1 MSANVAKS
9 SDSFPLWAET
19 GFGAP
24 RRELAR
30 WFRANARDL
39 PWRRDRSVYRTVVS
53 EFMLQQTRVA
63 TVLPYF
69 ERWMEA
75 FPDFAALAAAEE
87 KEVLSL
93 WQGLGYYSRARNLH
107 KLARLVTEEGVP
119 SDAKGWK
126 ALPGVGD
133 YTAAAVASIAEGVSV
148 AVVDGNV
155 VRVLARL
162 SADERRW
169 GSSGEAVRGYAPM
182 AAAFLDPRDPGLHN
196 EALMELGA
204 LVCLPRSPLCTVCP
218 LVGRCG
224 AAARGLA
231 DSLPRVAKSKKTERT
246 VRRAWAVEGG
256 SVLLRETPDGSK
268 RLAGLLELPAL
279 EDLPR
284 TGDRIPSLSPSASAA
299 SETSPSRSGS
309 TPSPPAATR
318 PPVRVCAGCR
328 SPTCPPN
335 RSPAPTD
342 AGSGSF
348 WSPIPVSAIGTLAV
362 KNKGNSPSPVAG
374 LAEAGRLIPIP
385 RNHPFLCAL

>member
-1 MSANVAKS
+1 VAKS
-9 SDSFPLWAET
+9 NDSFPRWAET
-19 GFGAP
+19 GFGTP

-39 PWRRDRSVYRTVVS
+39 PWRRGRSVYRTVVS
-53 EFMLQQTRVA
+53 EFMLQQTRVT

-87 KEVLSL
+87 REVLAL

-107 KLARLVTEEGVP
+107 KLARRVAEEGAP
-119 SDAKGWK
+119 SDAAGWK

-133 YTAAAVASIAEGVSV
+133 YTAAAVASIAQGVSA

-162 SADERRW
+162 SADGRTW
-169 GSSGEAVRGYAPM
+169 GSSGEAVRGYAPT
-182 AAAFLDPRDPGLHN
+182 AAAFLDRSEPGLHN

-204 LVCLPRSPLCTVCP
+204 LVCLPRAPLCTVCP

-231 DSLPRVAKSKKTERT
+231 DSLPRVAKAKKTERT
-246 VRRAWAVEGG
+246 VRRAWSAEGG
-256 SVLLRETPDGSK
+256 AVLLRETPDGSK

-279 EDLPR
+279 GDLPP
-284 TGDRIPSLSPSASAA
+284 DW
-299 SETSPSRSGS
+299 
-309 TPSPPAATR
+309 R
-318 PPVRVCAGCR
+318 PD
-328 SPTCPPN
+328 
-335 RSPAPTD
+335 PAPFARRRRGIGNESITEWFHSVAPGGD
-342 AGSGSF
+342 PPPGSGLRRV
-348 WSPIPVSAIGTLAV
+348 PVSDL
-362 KNKGNSPSPVAG
+362 P
-374 LAEAGRLIPIP
+374 AEPLSGPHRRWIEE
-385 RNHPFLCAL
+385 FLKSGPL